1 MLRGPHQSSRI
12 PKRQWPQQDRIN
24 HTENRCVRADGKR
37 QSKHGDSGETGTLD
51 QHPQAEANVL
61 PEVIPPKPATG
72 FVKALLGLRHVAEGA
87 ARGGSRLLLTQ
98 ALFLQPLDLK
108 LQMGLNFGI
117 EVVRWPLA
125 SEHSSSH
132 LWPPVRESF
141 RWPSRAASSACF
153 L

>member
-1 MLRGPHQSSRI
+1 MLRGPHQSRRI
-12 PKRQWPQQDRIN
+12 LKRQRPQQDRIN

-98 ALFLQPLDLK
+98 ALFLQALDLK
-108 LQMGLNFGI
+108 LQMGLDFGA
-117 EVVRWPLA
+117 EVAGRPLS
-125 SEHSSSH
+125 SEHGPS
-132 LWPPVRESF
+132 PPSPPARESVQ
-141 RWPSRAASSACF
+141 WPSRAASTACS